1 MPPPKPFV
9 PNPKPL
15 GSSPDHY
22 KFTGQPHNSTTVK
35 IKWTPLKTLGIVILL
50 GAPYAG
56 LILMLYSSGLKIIA
70 TIMICTALL
79 IGGSI
84 GLLYYLNREEPV
96 KPPSNQKKR
105 H

>member
-35 IKWTPLKTLGIVILL
+35 IKWTPLKFLGSVIVL
-50 GAPYAG
+50 GSPYAG

-70 TIMICTALL
+70 AILVVAGLF
-79 IGGSI
+79 IGGLV

-96 KPPSNQKKR
+96 KPPSNQNKR
-105 H
+105 R